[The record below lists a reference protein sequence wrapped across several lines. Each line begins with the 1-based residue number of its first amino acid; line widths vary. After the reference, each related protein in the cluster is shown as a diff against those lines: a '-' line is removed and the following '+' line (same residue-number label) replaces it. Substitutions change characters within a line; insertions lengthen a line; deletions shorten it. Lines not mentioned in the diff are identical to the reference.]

1 MAANLLDTP
10 RIEPVAF
17 ADALTQRYL
26 SYAMS
31 TITSRSL
38 PDARD
43 GLKPVHRRLLYAMRQ
58 LRLDPRQGFK
68 KSARVVG
75 DTIGKYHPHG
85 DQAIYDALV
94 RLAQGF
100 AARYPLV
107 DGQGN
112 FGNVD
117 GDNAAAMRYTE
128 ARLTDVAMALL
139 EGIDDDA
146 VDFRATYDGSE
157 TEPAVLPARFPNLL
171 ANGAS
176 GIAVGMAT
184 SIPPHNA
191 DELCRA
197 LIHVLERPRAS
208 VETLTGFIPGPDFPT
223 GGELVEAPDAIAE
236 AYASGRGAFRLRARW
251 ASEESGRG
259 TWRIVVGEIPY
270 QVQKSKLVE
279 RIAQLIEGRRLPLLE
294 SVTDESAEDIRL
306 VLTPKSRSVDAA
318 VLMESLFRATDLE
331 TRVPLNMNLLDA
343 AGVPRVMNLRETLQ
357 AFIDHRLEVLLRR
370 SRHRLAKIDRRL
382 EVLEGY
388 LVAYLNLD
396 DVIRTIREE
405 DEAKAALM
413 RRFGLSEVQA
423 EAILNMRLRALRRLE
438 EIEIAREKEAL
449 TGERATIAALLASE
463 AKQKTAL
470 KREFRD
476 IRARFGANSEG
487 GRRRTTVGSPP
498 PALEMPAIATVPREA
513 VTVTLS
519 AKGWVRAGR
528 GHGEQAGSLRYKE
541 GDRERFRIEAWTTD
555 RLLLFASD
563 GRFYTLG
570 CERLPGGR
578 GYGDPLRLMVDLG
591 NDTDIVWMA
600 VFQGGRRLLVA
611 SSEGRGFLVPED
623 AVAAQTRAGKQVLNL
638 PPGVEAAAAC
648 IADGDHVASVASNRR
663 LLAFPLAELPE
674 MTRGRGVIL
683 QRFGEGTLSDVTVF
697 ALADGLS
704 WQTGSRRRR
713 LERLG
718 GWLGKRGQPGR
729 AVPPGFA
736 SNKRFG

>member
-1 MAANLLDTP
+1 MAADLLDPP
-10 RIEPVAF
+10 RIEAVAL
-17 ADALTQRYL
+17 AEALTERYL
-26 SYAMS
+26 AYAMS

-94 RLAQGF
+94 RLAQSF

-139 EGIDDDA
+139 DGIDDDA

-157 TEPAVLPARFPNLL
+157 TEPVVLPARFPNLL

-191 DELCRA
+191 GELCRA
-197 LIHVLERPRAS
+197 LIHLLERPRAS
-208 VETLTGFIPGPDFPT
+208 FQTLTGLVAGPDFPT
-223 GGELVEAPDAIAE
+223 GGELVEAPEAVAE
-236 AYASGRGAFRLRARW
+236 AYASGRGSFRLRARW
-251 ASEESGRG
+251 QSEATGRG
-259 TWRIVVGEIPY
+259 GWRIVVTEIPY
-270 QVQKSKLVE
+270 LVQKSKLVE
-279 RIAQLIEGRRLPLLE
+279 RIAQLIESRRLPLLE
-294 SVTDESAEDIRL
+294 NVTDESAEDVRL
-306 VLTPKSRSVDAA
+306 VLVPKSRGVDAA
-318 VLMESLFRATDLE
+318 LLMESLFRATDLE

-343 AGVPRVMNLRETLQ
+343 AGVPRVMNLREALQ
-357 AFIDHRLEVLLRR
+357 AFIDHRLDVLLRR

-396 DVIRTIREE
+396 EVIRIVREE
-405 DEAKAALM
+405 DEARPALM

-438 EIEIAREKEAL
+438 EREIAREKEAL
-449 TGERATIAALLASE
+449 TDERVGLAALLASE
-463 AKQKTAL
+463 AKQKAAL
-470 KREFRD
+470 KREFKD
-476 IRARFGANSEG
+476 IRARFGAGADG
-487 GRRRTTVGSPP
+487 GRRRTAVGSPP
-498 PALEMPAIATVPREA
+498 PAVEIPVAATVPREA

-519 AKGWVRAGR
+519 AKGWVRAVR
-528 GHGEQAGSLRYKE
+528 GHGEQAGALRYKE
-541 GDRERFRIEAWTTD
+541 GDGERFRLEAWTTD

-591 NDTDIVWMA
+591 NDADIVWMA
-600 VFQGGRRLLVA
+600 VFRGGRRLLVA

-623 AVAAQTRAGKQVLNL
+623 AVCAQTRAGKQVLNL
-638 PPGVEAAAAC
+638 PPGAKAAAVCVAE
-648 IADGDHVASVASNRR
+648 GDHVATVTSNRR

-683 QRFGEGTLSDVTVF
+683 QRFGKGRLSDVTTF
-697 ALADGLS
+697 ALADGLG
-704 WQTGSRRRR
+704 WQAGSRRRR
-713 LERLG
+713 LERMED
-718 GWLGKRGQPGR
+718 WLGKRGQAGR

-736 SNKRFG
+736 SNNRFG